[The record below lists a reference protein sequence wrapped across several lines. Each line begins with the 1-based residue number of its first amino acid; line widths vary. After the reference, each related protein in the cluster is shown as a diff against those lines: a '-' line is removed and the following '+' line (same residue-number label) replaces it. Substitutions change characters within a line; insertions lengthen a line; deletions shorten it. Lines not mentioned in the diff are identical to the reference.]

1 MTHWPRVMP
10 VRTSGMHRNSASPA
24 LDSLAAGRVAD
35 QPRVF
40 PLGYLLCQSE
50 MGVPAT
56 VQHLL

>member
-1 MTHWPRVMP
+1 
-10 VRTSGMHRNSASPA
+10 MHRKSASPA

-40 PLGYLLCQSE
+40 PLGCLPCQSE

-56 VQHLL
+56 VQESLL